1 MDAKKKELV
10 GQFKNQGLE
19 WQPQKQPVTVNV
31 HDFPDPQLGFAIP
44 YGIYDIGQ
52 NPRWVWV
59 GQDHDTASFAVAS
72 LQCWW
77 QLVGHLTY
85 PRLFSHISMNWRG
98 RPLIRHEVIVELI
111 AVTTTAHG
119 LTVQAELD
127 TGVYPLK
134 VKLSDAELATVQIN
148 PHPFHGEWN
157 YTISSQQIKQQ
168 LVTFVS

>member
-1 MDAKKKELV
+1 
-10 GQFKNQGLE
+10 
-19 WQPQKQPVTVNV
+19 
-31 HDFPDPQLGFAIP
+31 
-44 YGIYDIGQ
+44 
-52 NPRWVWV
+52 
-59 GQDHDTASFAVAS
+59 
-72 LQCWW
+72 
-77 QLVGHLTY
+77 
-85 PRLFSHISMNWRG
+85 MNWRG